1 MVCSIFVP
9 SVLMQTQD
17 PSPDHL
23 SKTLCALLFITQTAR
38 STCARGLQPKVA
50 SHEHTTK
57 GCKPQAYHRRLQATS
72 TPPKVASHKHT
83 TEDCKPRARHQRLQ
97 ATSTPPQAHHRRL
110 MKATSTPPNSIYLE
124 HPHAKAPSLQKHVHP
139 ETLAVLFV

>member
-1 MVCSIFVP
+1 MRLVIYHTNSKEHMCSWP
-9 SVLMQTQD
+9 
-17 PSPDHL
+17 
-23 SKTLCALLFITQTAR
+23 A
-38 STCARGLQPKVA
+38 
-50 SHEHTTK
+50 TK
-57 GCKPQAYHRRLQATS
+57 GCKPRAHHQRLQATSTPPKDASHKHTTEDCKPRAHHQRSQATS